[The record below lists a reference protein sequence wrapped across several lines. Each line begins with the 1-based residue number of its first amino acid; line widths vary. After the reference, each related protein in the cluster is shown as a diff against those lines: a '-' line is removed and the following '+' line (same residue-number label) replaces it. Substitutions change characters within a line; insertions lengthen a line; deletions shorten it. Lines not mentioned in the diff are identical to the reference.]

1 MKKSSIHSSN
11 NPENWFSR
19 KGWKPFYFQ
28 EKVWTLY
35 KRGYSGLL
43 NAPTGS
49 GKTYA
54 LWMAFLEDFE
64 NLNPNHRQGPL
75 ILWITPLRAL
85 AKDLKKA
92 MERAAEGL
100 NLNVEIGIRTGD
112 TTSSDKQKM
121 MRRPPHCLITTPETL
136 HILFSGKNN
145 PGYFQDLRLV
155 VIDEWHELMGTKRG
169 TQTELALAWL
179 RHICPNTLKIW
190 GISATIGNLQEALQ
204 VLLGPLNHG
213 KAEIIKA
220 DVEKVINVK
229 SVIPETIENYPWA
242 GHLGL
247 KLLPEILP
255 VILQSSSTLL
265 FTNTRNQA
273 ETWYRSILEEAPE
286 LAGVMALHHGS
297 LEKPIRDWVENEL
310 SHGKLKLVVCTS
322 SLDLGVDFTP
332 VDTVIQVGGPKGVS
346 RFVQRAGRSGHQPG
360 AASNIYFV
368 PTHALELVESAALQ
382 KAMIANLH
390 EERKPVK
397 SSMDVLVQFMVT
409 LASGPGFRERDLYKL
424 LHTDTYAYKDLSY
437 EAWQWALQFITTGGK
452 SLEAYDE
459 FAKVE
464 LENGLYSI
472 KNKRVL
478 LRHRLSI
485 GTIVSD
491 PVLKIKYQT
500 GGFIGSVE
508 ESFIAMLKTGDVF
521 WFAGR
526 SLEFIRIKDMTVWV
540 KNSRSSKGIVP
551 RWMGGRMPLS
561 SQLAGIIR
569 QLLDEGANG
578 ILNSIEMKALEPLLK
593 KQAQLSEIP
602 GEKALL
608 LEKFKSREG
617 YHLFVYPFEGR
628 FVHEILA
635 SIVALRLGR
644 IKPITFSIA
653 MNDYG
658 FELLSDQEIPIEE
671 ALGLD
676 LFSPEGL
683 DEDLLECIN
692 RSELAKRKFR
702 DIATISGLIFTGFPG
717 KGISNKHL
725 QASSQIIYKVFES
738 YDPDNLLIRQARDEV
753 ITLQLD
759 IQRLHDAIE
768 RIGLREIHL
777 QEPERFTPFCF
788 PIMVDRLREKLSTE
802 KLIDRILR
810 LQKSLNERKPR
821 FYKSTLN

>member
-1 MKKSSIHSSN
+1 MKQSSN
-11 NPENWFSR
+11 MAVNDSETWFISN
-19 KGWKPFYFQ
+19 GWKPFPFQ
-28 EKVWTLY
+28 KKVWSLY
-35 KRGYSGLL
+35 EKGYSGLL

-54 LWMAFLEDFE
+54 LWLGFLENF
-64 NLNPNHRQGPL
+64 PNQISSQHKGPL
-75 ILWITPLRAL
+75 IIWITPLRAL
-85 AKDLKKA
+85 ATDLKKA
-92 MERAAEGL
+92 MDTAAKGL
-100 NLNVEIGIRTGD
+100 NLCIEVGIRTGD
-112 TTSSDKQKM
+112 TSSAEKQKM
-121 MRRPPHCLITTPETL
+121 MRKPPHCLITTPETL
-136 HILFSGKNN
+136 HIIFSGKNN
-145 PGYFQDLRLV
+145 QGYFQDLKLV
-155 VIDEWHELMGTKRG
+155 VVDEWHELMGTKRG

-179 RHICPNTLKIW
+179 RHISMNEPKIW
-190 GISATIGNLQEALQ
+190 GISATIGNLHEALE
-204 VLLGPLNHG
+204 VLMGPAFHG
-213 KAEIIKA
+213 KAEIVKA
-220 DVEKVINVK
+220 DVKKSIEVK
-229 SVIPETIENYPWA
+229 SLIPETIDNYPWA

-247 KLLPEILP
+247 KLLPNVLP
-255 VILQSSSTLL
+255 VIMQSKSTLL

-297 LEKPIRDWVENEL
+297 LEKSIREWVEDQL
-310 SHGKLKLVVCTS
+310 SLGKLKLVVCTS
-322 SLDLGVDFTP
+322 SLDLGVDFSP
-332 VDTVIQVGGPKGVS
+332 VDTVIQIGGPKGVS
-346 RFVQRAGRSGHQPG
+346 RFMQRAGRSGHQPG
-360 AASNIYFV
+360 ATSIIYFV

-382 KAMIANLH
+382 KAMNRNLH
-390 EERKPVK
+390 EDRKPVTDA
-397 SSMDVLVQFMVT
+397 MDVLVQFMVT
-409 LASGPGFRERDLYKL
+409 LAAGPGFKDPELYQL
-424 LHTDTYAYKDLSY
+424 IRTQTYAYKHLSQ

-459 FAKVE
+459 FAKAE
-464 LENGLYSI
+464 IENGLYKI
-472 KNKRVL
+472 KNKRIL

-491 PVLKIKYQT
+491 PVLKIKYQS
-500 GGFIGSVE
+500 GGYIGSVE
-508 ESFIAMLKTGDVF
+508 ESFIAMLKPGDAF

-526 SLEFIRIKDMTVWV
+526 SLEFIRTKDMTVWV

-569 QLLDEGANG
+569 QLLDESANG
-578 ILNSIEMKALEPLLK
+578 IFNSLELKALAPLLS

-635 SIVALRLGR
+635 SIIALRLGR
-644 IKPITFSIA
+644 IKPITFSMA

-658 FELLSDQEIPIEE
+658 FELLSDQEIPVED
-671 ALGLD
+671 ALELD
-676 LFSPEGL
+676 LFSAEGL
-683 DEDLLECIN
+683 NEDLMECIN

-725 QASSQIIYKVFES
+725 QASSQIIYKVFET
-738 YDPDNLLIRQARDEV
+738 YDPDNLLIQQARDEV

-759 IQRLHDAIE
+759 IQRFQEAIE
-768 RIGLREIHL
+768 RIQLREIRLTH
-777 QEPERFTPFCF
+777 PERFTPFCF

-802 KLIDRILR
+802 KLINRIMR
-810 LQKSLNERKPR
+810 LQKSLNEKKNKT
-821 FYKSTLN
+821 YKSTLN